1 MNIVGLEKNVSRTEG
16 LSLQV
21 SNISYI
27 ILHKRYNGTGKS
39 FFFLLTLESYEGHSQ
54 I

>member
-1 MNIVGLEKNVSRTEG
+1 MGMIMNIVGLENRRIF
-16 LSLQV
+16 LQV

-39 FFFLLTLESYEGHSQ
+39 FFSLLTLECYEGHSQ